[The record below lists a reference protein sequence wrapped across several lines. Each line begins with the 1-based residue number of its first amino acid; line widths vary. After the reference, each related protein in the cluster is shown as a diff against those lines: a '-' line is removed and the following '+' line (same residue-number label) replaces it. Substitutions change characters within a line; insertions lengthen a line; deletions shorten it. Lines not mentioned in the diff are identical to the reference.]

1 MYSDVR
7 TRLREFGLYSFF
19 VKEAQAIRATKQQAL
34 NYIRSPMSNEM
45 LVFCKSLEGPFT
57 CLLDILDFATH
68 DLDGDWLGRSAKW
81 VLVFAGLHSS
91 VCGTLQSIGTLLS
104 AAQNRGEACGEE
116 YMCKDQFANVVLHC
130 EYISFVDS
138 EQHFDNQGMRHF

>member
-1 MYSDVR
+1 
-7 TRLREFGLYSFF
+7 
-19 VKEAQAIRATKQQAL
+19 
-34 NYIRSPMSNEM
+34 MSNEM

-138 EQHFDNQGMRHF
+138 EQHLDNRGREELSLPFEKLRSWATGELQQANGGSK